1 MAARSP
7 YGSDSAIQ
15 VLPAS
20 LQRQALGDRQLPSRK
35 TSTGIRDV
43 DLSQALRQ
51 GLALRYSL
59 VSWSHK
65 GSGYVEQRGHHR
77 VVEVGVLL

>member
-15 VLPAS
+15 VLQAS
-20 LQRQALGDRQLPSRK
+20 LQGQVLGDRRLPARK

-43 DLSQALRQ
+43 GQSQSLRQ
-51 GLALRYSL
+51 SLALRYSL
-59 VSWSHK
+59 VSLSHK
-65 GSGYVEQRGHHR
+65 GSGYVGRRGHHR
-77 VVEVGVLL
+77 VAEVGVLL